1 MMGKKSIIIL
11 IIFDTSEKT
20 SENKNSSSSTSS
32 SNHYCQSLTVHG
44 LLWNKHFVPRKMNQN
59 SWEHSFG

>member
-20 SENKNSSSSTSS
+20 SENKNSSRNS

-44 LLWNKHFVPRKMNQN
+44 LLWNQHFVPRGMNYT
-59 SWEHSFG
+59 